1 MSNILNWLGSK
12 IGWLITIG
20 VKGIAAFMINFDGA
34 FIIVAIVGIY
44 LIMAG
49 SKKLGTKLT
58 SGAFILYL
66 ICKVI
71 ACS

>member
-1 MSNILNWLGSK
+1 MNSILNW
-12 IGWLITIG
+12 IGDKTGQIIGAGAKGITIF
-20 VKGIAAFMINFDGA
+20 ICNFDGA